1 MNEFMR
7 LIELKNYI
15 NRVRAEKDVQF
26 AMIKKYNSEKKDKK
40 AKEFKELI
48 KSHNENSIKLS
59 KHIVMIAD
67 VMFLYNDKTNEYI
80 RRPEYI
86 KSMSNFKLTSNEIDM
101 ATNTMRTW
109 KNLMKKEDYKELYEY
124 MENN

>member
-26 AMIKKYNSEKKDKK
+26 AMIKKYNREKKDKK
-40 AKEFKELI
+40 SKEFKELI

-67 VMFLYNDKTNEYI
+67 IMFLYNDKTNEYI

-86 KSMSNFKLTSNEIDM
+86 KSMSNFKLTSNEINM

-109 KNLMKKEDYKELYEY
+109 KNLIKKEEYKELYEY